1 MQWGGGGVGGGV
13 GGWWGGLGCAA
24 AGVGG
29 GGGGGGG
36 GGLLCPL
43 AHGLHMLMFGTP
55 ELRLSLVCRTTA
67 GNQIVA
73 VQSPSTAVKCLPWKG
88 LVVHVHP
95 PWNEKWVLIWSIPLP
110 IGCRMIHPQK
120 QRSEQERDH
129 HSDHCGG
136 VKFACMH
143 LSLRD
148 PPLPSSHPLTFSG
161 KLLRNTAEAC
171 CRLLSM
177 LSIAVDCCRAVELSS
192 CRSLL

>member
-1 MQWGGGGVGGGV
+1 
-13 GGWWGGLGCAA
+13 
-24 AGVGG
+24 
-29 GGGGGGG
+29 
-36 GGLLCPL
+36 
-43 AHGLHMLMFGTP
+43 MLMFGTQ
-55 ELRLSLVCRTTA
+55 ELRLSLVCRTA
-67 GNQIVA
+67 VGNQIVA

-110 IGCRMIHPQK
+110 IGGRRIHPQK